1 LSVQRSRL
9 IPLLVL
15 THLVALHACLRA
27 ASRSMQGGG
36 SELLGIVQL
45 PLAGLQERLLR
56 MVGPSSGTAAEFGGN
71 PRKERYPDIAMDTNR
86 PIVNPIDARECGE
99 ESLHLPP
106 TAA

>member
-1 LSVQRSRL
+1 
-9 IPLLVL
+9 
-15 THLVALHACLRA
+15 
-27 ASRSMQGGG
+27 MQGGG

-86 PIVNPIDARECGE
+86 PIVNPIDARECGK
-99 ESLHLPP
+99 ESLHLLAARSHQLLARLPP
-106 TAA
+106 LRALAVG